1 MPFDVGLPELAVIF
15 AVVLMVMG
23 PEKIPEVARTLGG
36 FVREARRMMNDLTKD
51 FTGELQDTA
60 RPQRPLA
67 VCTVCGGLNPIG
79 NKFCGH
85 CGRDMG

>member
-15 AVVLMVMG
+15 VVVLIVMG
-23 PEKIPEVARTLGG
+23 PEKIPEVARMLGG
-36 FVREARRMMNDLTKD
+36 VVREARRMMNDVTKD
-51 FTGELQDTA
+51 FTSELQDTD

-67 VCTVCGGLNPIG
+67 VCTICGGLNPIG